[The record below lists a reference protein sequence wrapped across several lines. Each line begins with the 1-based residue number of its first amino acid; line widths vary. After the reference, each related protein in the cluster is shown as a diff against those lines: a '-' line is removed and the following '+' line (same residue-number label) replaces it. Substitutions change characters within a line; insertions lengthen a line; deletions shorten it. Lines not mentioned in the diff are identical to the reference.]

1 MSEFHV
7 RRRDVQWPSSQ
18 PTSPHPASPGA
29 VSKRCTRFQQL
40 TAVLRHCGLRAQKSA
55 VKHRFQV
62 GAVGAAIMLL
72 AAFSSPTAMASSLS
86 PLRGAK
92 PAAGA
97 VSTPT
102 WVPHTTLTYVR
113 PVNASHQLAAGYH
126 VQHVFA
132 GTCYPG
138 SDIAAAAYR
147 CFTTQHFVFD
157 PCWAEG
163 ALAKSVLCLLEPWS
177 TSVTRIKLSA
187 HLQPL
192 PPPGRAFE
200 PWGLQL
206 WVIHNGT
213 CLAFQGTHDQF
224 NGRAVDYYCGP
235 LSAGLVVLRG
245 INHSRPLWEAQTAT
259 RTHGV
264 YTMGPRIAIL
274 TAYYAKA

>member
-1 MSEFHV
+1 V
-7 RRRDVQWPSSQ
+7 
-18 PTSPHPASPGA
+18 
-29 VSKRCTRFQQL
+29 
-40 TAVLRHCGLRAQKSA
+40 RHCGRRAQKGA

-62 GAVGAAIMLL
+62 GAVGAAIMVL

-86 PLRGAK
+86 PVAGAK
-92 PAAGA
+92 PAAGSVA
-97 VSTPT
+97 TPL
-102 WVPHTTLTYVR
+102 WVPHTAPVYVR
-113 PVNASHQLAAGYH
+113 PVNAHHQLAAGYH

-138 SDIAAAAYR
+138 SDIATAAYR
-147 CFTTQHFVFD
+147 CFTTQHFVLD

-163 ALAKSVLCLLEPWS
+163 SGAKSALCLLEPWS

-213 CLAFQGTHDQF
+213 CLAFQGMHDQF

-235 LSAGLVVLRG
+235 LSTGLVVLRG
-245 INHSRPLWEAQTAT
+245 FDHSTQLWVAQTAT

-264 YTMGPRIAIL
+264 YRMGPKIAIL
-274 TAYYAKA
+274 TAYYAKP